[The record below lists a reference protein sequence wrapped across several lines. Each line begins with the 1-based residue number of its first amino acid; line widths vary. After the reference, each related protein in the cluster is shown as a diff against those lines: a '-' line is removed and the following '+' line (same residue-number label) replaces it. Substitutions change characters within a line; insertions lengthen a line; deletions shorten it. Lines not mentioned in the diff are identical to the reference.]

1 MTTDELLIEPA
12 TLHITKG
19 QVIAYFAFDIGY
31 EVSLEKVRQLQES
44 FPAQPI
50 SRKKLT
56 PTYLQYT
63 QAPQVLELG
72 TTQMLGGINGQ
83 IQATVFDFGAVS
95 ISYRWALT
103 DEQQLVSL
111 NTLPELSKQLLER
124 NLELDARQQVDTL
137 VQKIK
142 PAITRPEISELVE
155 DYFVFTI
162 EQFEHPIK
170 ADELLELAPS
180 TLAKTLQFDTEEL
193 SISQQREALAKA
205 ISYYEND
212 LVLADWN
219 AAIVYDSDY
228 TDTLSVLELLNVELL
243 EARYIDDQ
251 LDKRIKNYERLVQ
264 KQTHPRW
271 FLPLSIPYRQV
282 IDELAELR
290 IESAVLSER
299 VDNALKLIGDLYLA
313 RIHSAVSEQFYMP
326 AWDASISRKLEII
339 NNLYQL
345 LTDRVNTAQAQTLE
359 LIIILLI
366 GIEIFLSLLSH

>member
-1 MTTDELLIEPA
+1 MSAELIRETT
-12 TLHITKG
+12 TLQIAKG
-19 QVIAYFAFDIGY
+19 QVIAYFAFDVGY
-31 EVSLEKVRQLQES
+31 EVSLDQVRELLPS
-44 FPAQPI
+44 FPAQPL
-50 SRKKLT
+50 SRKKQT

-63 QAPQVLELG
+63 QAPQVLYLG
-72 TTQMLGGINGQ
+72 ESNVLEDFQGQ

-95 ISYRWALT
+95 ISYRWQLA
-103 DEQQLVSL
+103 DEKKPFPLKSL
-111 NTLPELSKQLLER
+111 PNFSKHLYYDLDLEQ
-124 NLELDARQQVDTL
+124 DARRQVEAL

-142 PAITRPEISELVE
+142 PAITRPEISDLVE

-162 EQFEHPIK
+162 EQFDRLVK
-170 ADELLELAPS
+170 AQDLLDYCPS

-193 SISQQREALAKA
+193 SRKQQQDALSNA
-205 ISYYEND
+205 ISYYERD
-212 LVLADWN
+212 LVLTDWN

-228 TDTLSVLELLNVELL
+228 TDTLSVLELLNAELL
-243 EARYIDDQ
+243 EARYMDAQ

-264 KQTHPRW
+264 KPSRW
-271 FLPLSIPYRQV
+271 HWPLSNPYWQA
-282 IDELAELR
+282 INELAELR
-290 IESAVLSER
+290 IESAVLAER

-339 NNLYQL
+339 NNLYQM

-366 GIEIFLSLLSH
+366 GLEIFLNLLH